1 MNGVALALTLATLG
15 VDYSYRTTEEGQL
28 EYTIQIEP
36 EFLKSLAEGEEIH
49 SDVPPDAGQVERICV
64 RIGTAPVRH
73 TAASIQQFKRLL
85 VAAPRFASSDPALA
99 SGEAQRTI
107 LWPARSNPEESFG
120 ASYGWQ
126 PDQQGQLAYYVQIDS
141 TTLKTLAAGDEIH
154 AAIDPTA
161 GRVSRFVIS
170 SGNKPLPRIAPPPA
184 QVATVA
190 PLPSSKSRT
199 RFQTGDDAGA
209 APGSTLPPASGYRTG
224 DYAPLASSA
233 PPAAA
238 EIPDPYAPAQPRFNT
253 SREPAAS
260 DLRAPAPQAGGY
272 TGAGTLLEAPPRTQY
287 NSPATAQPPQNYS
300 ANDPMLNDARGYNPA
315 APPSAPRFDQYRNNT
330 LQPPVDISPA
340 PNYVQPVGGEQPQ
353 YQQPTTRYSPP
364 LANDRLASASLSA
377 GGAPS
382 SSPGIPVATSPAGLA
397 ATTTEPSPLSNS
409 PTGLMWL
416 VAMFLLFLSIGG
428 NLYLGWTAA
437 EFYSRYRLAV
447 DRLRTAGRA

>member
-1 MNGVALALTLATLG
+1 MNGVALALSLATLG

-36 EFLKSLAEGEEIH
+36 EFLQSLAEGEEIH
-49 SDVPPDAGQVERICV
+49 SDVPPEAGQVERICV
-64 RIGTAPVRH
+64 RIGTTPVRH

-99 SGEAQRTI
+99 GGEAQRTI
-107 LWPARSNPEESFG
+107 VWPSRANPEESFG

-126 PDQQGQLAYYVQIDS
+126 PDQQGQLSYFVQIDA

-154 AAIDPTA
+154 ASIDPAA
-161 GRVSRFVIS
+161 GRVGRFVIS

-184 QVATVA
+184 EVASIA
-190 PLPSSKSRT
+190 PPSAKSRT

-209 APGSTLPPASGYRTG
+209 SPAATLPPAGAFRPSDYGPQGTNSPAVVSG
-224 DYAPLASSA
+224 APDAYS
-233 PPAAA
+233 
-238 EIPDPYAPAQPRFNT
+238 PAQPRFNT
-253 SREPAAS
+253 SREPVAS
-260 DLRAPAPQAGGY
+260 DLRAPATAPRTGGY
-272 TGAGTLLEAPPRTQY
+272 TGEGTLLDVPPRSDF
-287 NSPATAQPPQNYS
+287 NQPPAARPPAAYS
-300 ANDPMLNDARGYNPA
+300 PSEPVLVDPRGYNPA
-315 APPSAPRFDQYRNNT
+315 PQPASAPRFDQYRNNT
-330 LQPPVDISPA
+330 LQPQVDIAPA
-340 PNYVQPVGGEQPQ
+340 PNYVQPGTAEHPP

-364 LANDRLASASLSA
+364 VANDRVASLPA
-377 GGAPS
+377 GAAAS
-382 SSPGIPVATSPAGLA
+382 NSTGIPVATNPAGLA
-397 ATTTEPSPLSNS
+397 ATTSEPGSLSGS